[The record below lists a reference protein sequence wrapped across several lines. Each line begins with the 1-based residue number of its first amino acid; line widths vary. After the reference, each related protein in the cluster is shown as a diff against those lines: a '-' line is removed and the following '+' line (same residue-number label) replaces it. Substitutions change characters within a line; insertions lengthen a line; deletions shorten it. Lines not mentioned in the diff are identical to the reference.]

1 MIAKQAR
8 RFGVPAFLMLAVT
21 GWMLLDGLQAKHR
34 LSNQYELPADHSPRS
49 MLDFMRKM
57 DGSMEV
63 TEGIIRTDNAQEI
76 CEAVLAAC
84 KHIPNGA
91 SELSEIELRETAFY
105 RIKYTGG
112 ALIRGIVPDSHA
124 AVSELL
130 VDVRSFIAEGDVLG
144 TQEQHAVNISLHVL
158 EGTGRY
164 IEELDFVHWLTEH
177 LAKTDPSLQ
186 SDPFAQRLQRIAT
199 RLSLVNSELAI
210 RSTTLSGEEFDM
222 QSLRGKVVLVEF
234 WGTRCQ
240 PCIADFPA
248 LKRIY
253 RTYHRQGFE
262 IVGICL
268 NAEPERIR
276 RCAADN
282 ELPWIQLCQNV
293 SAGAECNA
301 SLSDRF
307 GIEAVPTTFLVDTNG
322 RVIAQGVRPLHGQ
335 SEKDLEKWLEQL
347 LP

>member
-8 RFGVPAFLMLAVT
+8 RFGVPAFLLLAVT
-21 GWMLLDGLQAKHR
+21 GWMLLDGLQAKYR
-34 LSNQYELPADHSPRS
+34 LSHQYALPADHSPRS
-49 MLDFMRKM
+49 MLDFIRKM

-63 TEGIIRTDNAQEI
+63 TEGIVRTDNAQEI
-76 CEAVLAAC
+76 CNAVLAAC
-84 KHIPNGA
+84 EYIPNGA
-91 SELSEIELRETAFY
+91 SELSEIELREVAFY

-112 ALIRGIVPDSHA
+112 AFMRGIIPDTHNTVA
-124 AVSELL
+124 KLL
-130 VDVRSFIAEGDVLG
+130 DDVRGFIAEGDALG
-144 TQEQHAVNISLHVL
+144 TREQHAVNLTLHVL

-164 IEELDFVHWLTEH
+164 SEELDFIHWLTEH
-177 LAKTDPSLQ
+177 LAEAEPSLQ
-186 SDPFAQRLQRIAT
+186 NDAFAQRLQRIAK

-210 RSTTLSGEEFDM
+210 QSTTLSGEEFNM

-253 RTYHRQGFE
+253 RTYHHHGFE

-282 ELPWIQLCQNV
+282 ELPWIQLCQNIA
-293 SAGAECNA
+293 AGAECNA
-301 SLSDRF
+301 ALSDRF
-307 GIEAVPTTFLVDTNG
+307 GIEAVPATFLVDTNG
-322 RVIAQGVRPLHGQ
+322 RVVAQGVRPLHGKP
-335 SEKDLEKWLEQL
+335 EKDLEKWLEQL